1 MGLSSYEYSPVCLC
15 VRLFLFAC
23 VFACVHDFFHIRVSC
38 SAGMDGA
45 TSQPYIAG
53 RHRGAASPKKPKP
66 YYSSLRGE
74 EFFKYTKSVQTKIAL
89 EKN

>member
-1 MGLSSYEYSPVCLC
+1 
-15 VRLFLFAC
+15 
-23 VFACVHDFFHIRVSC
+23 
-38 SAGMDGA
+38 MDGA

-74 EFFKYTKSVQTKIAL
+74 EFFKYMKSVQTKIAL
-89 EKN
+89 EKI